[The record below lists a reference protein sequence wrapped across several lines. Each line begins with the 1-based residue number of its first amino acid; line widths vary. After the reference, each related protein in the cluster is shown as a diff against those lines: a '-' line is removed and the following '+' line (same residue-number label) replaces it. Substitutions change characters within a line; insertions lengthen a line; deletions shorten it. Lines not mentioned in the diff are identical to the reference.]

1 MNVFVR
7 LKGYNDEDND
17 FFLEDLDGSPE
28 ELWLL
33 ASLTAASQE
42 RKDEGYPIFDYYV
55 IPDEDL
61 NSFKEFYYS
70 AKKLS
75 ALEFVFVCKK
85 FSEEK
90 IKEWWG
96 IIS

>member
-1 MNVFVR
+1 MNIFVK

-17 FFLEDLDGSPE
+17 FFLEDLNGGTE
-28 ELWLL
+28 EHCLL

-42 RKDEGYPIFDYYV
+42 RKDEGYPIFDYYI

-85 FSEEK
+85 FPEEK